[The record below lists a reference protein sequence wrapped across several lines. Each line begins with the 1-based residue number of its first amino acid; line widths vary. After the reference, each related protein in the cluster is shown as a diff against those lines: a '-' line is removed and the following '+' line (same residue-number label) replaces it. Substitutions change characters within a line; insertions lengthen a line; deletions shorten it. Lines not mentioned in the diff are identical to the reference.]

1 MKVCCEQREMKR
13 HLHVQKREMAAMS
26 IFAPSPVEGDGSHDM
41 RRRHIVDVTM
51 ERTSRWI
58 TREESGSHGGSCRWN
73 RARGRGRGRSLGQS
87 IDAGIARGRN
97 LRNRGRGLGRGGTR
111 GRGRGRGG
119 KWLVRKTA
127 EDLDKELETYHAG
140 AMDTS

>member
-1 MKVCCEQREMKR
+1 M
-13 HLHVQKREMAAMS
+13 L
-26 IFAPSPVEGDGSHDM
+26 IFAPCPVEGDGSHDM
-41 RRRHIVDVTM
+41 RRRHTSG
-51 ERTSRWI
+51 RTS
-58 TREESGSHGGSCRWN
+58 RWN
-73 RARGRGRGRSLGQS
+73 RARGRGRGHSLGQT

-97 LRNRGRGLGRGGTR
+97 LRGRGRGLGRGGTR

-119 KWLVRKTA
+119 KQLVRKTA